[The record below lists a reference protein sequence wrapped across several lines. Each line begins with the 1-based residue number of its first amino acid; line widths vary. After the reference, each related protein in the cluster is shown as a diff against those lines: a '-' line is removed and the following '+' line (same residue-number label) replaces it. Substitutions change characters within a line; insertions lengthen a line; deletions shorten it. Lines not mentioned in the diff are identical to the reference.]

1 MGEQFWGRAAR
12 ASNDSKESGRLLN
25 FWALFPIRQLFEKER
40 ISADIF
46 LSTQLSPECD
56 PAWPARLL
64 AYWLPVLG
72 QVCDP
77 AHRV

>member
-12 ASNDSKESGRLLN
+12 ASNDSRESGRLLN
-25 FWALFPIRQLFEKER
+25 FWALFQICQLFQKAR

-46 LSTQLSPECD
+46 PSTHPCPECD
-56 PAWPARLL
+56 SAWPARLP
-64 AYWLPVLG
+64 AYWLRALG

-77 AHRV
+77 EHRV